1 MENNIRIVRCI
12 GWGGDHDGCGY
23 VGKISGATCPRCGGM
38 LLSNTALNEAER
50 IIESYEEA
58 HHGKTE

>member
-1 MENNIRIVRCI
+1 MGDNIRIVRCI

-38 LLSNTALNEAER
+38 LLSNTALDEAEK
-50 IIESYEEA
+50 IIKRCEA
-58 HHGKTE
+58 PHEQ